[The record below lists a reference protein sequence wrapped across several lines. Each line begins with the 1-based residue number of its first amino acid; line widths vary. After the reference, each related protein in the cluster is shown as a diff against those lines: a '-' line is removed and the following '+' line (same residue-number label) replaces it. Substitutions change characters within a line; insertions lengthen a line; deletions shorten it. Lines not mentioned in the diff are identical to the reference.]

1 MLQEFPLV
9 ILRIFR
15 GFANIY
21 NDVYKKIYA
30 EINNQKY
37 DDTNDCYPTIHDGV
51 EGMKFIET
59 VLESSNN
66 NINGLNLIPK

>member
-1 MLQEFPLV
+1 MSWNTKWVKGIDYPTW
-9 ILRIFR
+9 
-15 GFANIY
+15 GD

-30 EINNQKY
+30 EINNKKY
-37 DDTNDCYPTIHDGV
+37 DDSNDCYPTIHDGI

-66 NINGLNLIPK
+66 NSKWIKFNSK